1 MLNFNSKGNPMLSL
15 AEELMLLA
23 LKDEKGSVIMS
34 ASTALP
40 YGLAGALL
48 LDLFFRQ
55 KITFNGKTVEVV
67 DPAPTGDTLLDETLA
82 LISGTEKHKTAKYWV
97 QKIERK
103 IKKLRDRIA
112 DQLVQKEILKPEE
125 HRLLWVFQYQRYPTV
140 NISPEMEIRQRIRK
154 IVLLNHPPDDKDRA
168 LISLV
173 KACSL
178 VNEIF
183 SGEERRQAKKRIKEI
198 TEEEKIGKAVSYV
211 VAEITAAVTAVVI
224 ITAASTS
231 SSS

>member
-67 DPAPTGDTLLDETLA
+67 DPAPTGDTLLDETLT

-140 NISPEMEIRQRIRK
+140 NISPEMEIRQRIRN

>member
-1 MLNFNSKGNPMLSL
+1 
-15 AEELMLLA
+15 
-23 LKDEKGSVIMS
+23 MS

-140 NISPEMEIRQRIRK
+140 NISPEMEIRQRIRN

>member
-1 MLNFNSKGNPMLSL
+1 MLSL

-48 LDLFFRQ
+48 LDLFFR
-55 KITFNGKTVEVV
+55 KKTTFSGKTVEVI
-67 DPAPTGDTLLDETLA
+67 DPAPTGDALLDETLV
-82 LISGTEKHKTAKYWV
+82 LISGTEKQKAPKYWV

-103 IKKLRDRIA
+103 VKKLQDRIA
-112 DQLVQKEILKPEE
+112 DQLVLKGILKREE
-125 HRLLWVFQYQRYPTV
+125 HHLLWVFHYRRYPTQ
-140 NISPEMEIRQRIRK
+140 NISPEMEIRQRIRNV
-154 IVLLNHPPDDKDRA
+154 ILLKHPPEDTDRA

-173 KACSL
+173 NACSL
-178 VNEIF
+178 VNEVF
-183 SGEERRQAKKRIKEI
+183 STGERKQAKKRIKEI
-198 TEEEKIGKAVSYV
+198 SEDEKIAKAVSDV
-211 VAEITAAVTAVVI
+211 VAEITAAVTAAVI
-224 ITAASTS
+224 VATTASTS

>member
-1 MLNFNSKGNPMLSL
+1 MLSL

-140 NISPEMEIRQRIRK
+140 NISPEMEIRQRIRN

>member
-140 NISPEMEIRQRIRK
+140 NISPEMEIRQRIRN